1 MATSSSGNQ
10 TRYHEEHI
18 PMCKKHD
25 LTIDMICEDCGKLIC
40 SKCVKLDH
48 MDHKWDTIAISAS
61 LRRRELKEYLLKIT
75 KEIIGQLDN
84 KIEATAK
91 QMEDNKA
98 SYKNEVLKL
107 QNHYDAIV
115 KEVNEIKEEKE
126 NSLKDSLDEK
136 KSELCKNKSDLENK
150 KKEAMD
156 LVGIVEEKNRAMSD
170 YILIHN
176 LRCIENLMSNTGND
190 EQKVDYSTR
199 YIKGDFN
206 EKILEF
212 VMGRTCADVSEL
224 DLDITKDPLQNYYG
238 FFISFEHAFNKK
250 CSIL

>member
-10 TRYHEEHI
+10 TGSNEEHI

-25 LTIDMICEDCGKLIC
+25 LTINIKCEDCGKLIC
-40 SKCVKLDH
+40 FKCVKLDH

-75 KEIIGQLDN
+75 KEVIGQLDN

-91 QMEDNKA
+91 QMKENKV
-98 SYKNEVLKL
+98 SYNNEVLKL

-115 KEVNEIKEEKE
+115 KEVNEIKEENE
-126 NSLKDSLDEK
+126 NSLKDSLEEK
-136 KSELCKNKSDLENK
+136 KSKLCKNKSDLENK
-150 KKEAMD
+150 KKEAVD
-156 LVGIVEEKNRAMSD
+156 LVEIVEEKNRAMSD

-176 LRCIENLMSNTGND
+176 LRCIENLMSKTDND
-190 EQKVDYSTR
+190 KQKVDHSIR

-224 DLDITKDPLQNYYG
+224 DLDIADPLQNFYS
-238 FFISFEHAFNKK
+238 ILITMDHLINKT

>member
-10 TRYHEEHI
+10 TRSHEVHI

-91 QMEDNKA
+91 QMEDNRA

-176 LRCIENLMSNTGND
+176 LRCIENLMSKTDND
-190 EQKVDYSTR
+190 KQKVDHSIR

-224 DLDITKDPLQNYYG
+224 DLDIADPLQNFYS
-238 FFISFEHAFNKK
+238 ILITMDHLINKT

>member
-10 TRYHEEHI
+10 KGSHEEHI
-18 PMCKKHD
+18 PICKKHD
-25 LTIDMICEDCGKLIC
+25 LTIAMICEDCGMLIC

-61 LRRRELKEYLLKIT
+61 LRRELKEYLLKIT
-75 KEIIGQLDN
+75 KEVIEQLDN

-98 SYKNEVLKL
+98 SYKNEVVKL
-107 QNHYDAIV
+107 QNHYDAIA
-115 KEVNEIKEEKE
+115 KEANEIKEEIE
-126 NSLKDSLDEK
+126 NSLKDSLDEN
-136 KSELCKNKSDLENK
+136 KSELCKYKSDLENK

-156 LVGIVEEKNRAMSD
+156 LVEIVEEKNRAMSD

-190 EQKVDYSTR
+190 KQKTDYSIR
-199 YIKGDFN
+199 YIKGFLF
-206 EKILEF
+206 EFCLEC
-212 VMGRTCADVSEL
+212 VMGGTVSCADVARRERS
-224 DLDITKDPLQNYYG
+224 DSCK
-238 FFISFEHAFNKK
+238 
-250 CSIL
+250 IL

>member
-1 MATSSSGNQ
+1 MATSSSRNQ
-10 TRYHEEHI
+10 TGSHEEHI

-25 LTIDMICEDCGKLIC
+25 ITIDMICEDCGMLIC
-40 SKCVKLDH
+40 SKCVKMDH
-48 MDHKWDTIAISAS
+48 MDHNWNTITISAS
-61 LRRRELKEYLLKIT
+61 LRRRELKEYLLKTT
-75 KEIIGQLDN
+75 KEVIGQLDN
-84 KIEATAK
+84 KIEATVK
-91 QMEDNKA
+91 QMEDNKT
-98 SYKNEVLKL
+98 SYNNEVLKL

-126 NSLKDSLDEK
+126 NSLKDSLGVK
-136 KSELCKNKSDLENK
+136 KSKLCKSKSNLENK

-156 LVGIVEEKNRAMSD
+156 LVEIVEEKNRAMSD

-176 LRCIENLMSNTGND
+176 LRCIENLMSNKDND
-190 EQKVDYSTR
+190 KQKIDYSIR

-224 DLDITKDPLQNYYG
+224 ELDITKDPLQNYYSIIIVMG
-238 FFISFEHAFNKK
+238 HVFTKK